1 MNFTS
6 TAPILVLG
14 GRGKTGRR
22 VVARLT
28 DLGLPVRAASR
39 SASAH
44 HSSLARFDWDDPG
57 TWASTLDGAGA
68 VYIVF
73 PNEHPDIATVQAF
86 AAAAAD
92 GGVRRL
98 VLLSAR
104 DADYAGEPFAERAV
118 RESGLEWTI
127 LRPSWFAQNFSEGLF
142 AGAVQAG
149 ELALP
154 TGEGREAFVDAED
167 IADVA
172 VAALAQDGHAGQVY
186 ELSGP
191 RPLSFGTAVSM
202 IAESSGRSI
211 RYRHVEPA
219 AYAAELATWGVPADL
234 ADILA
239 RLLEAIGHGSGD
251 YVSDGVQRALGRE
264 PRAFEEY
271 VKAAWT

>member
-1 MNFTS
+1 MNFPS

-28 DLGLPVRAASR
+28 DLGLPVRVASR

-44 HSSLARFDWDDPG
+44 PSSLTGFDWDDPG
-57 TWASTLDGAGA
+57 TWASALDGAGA

-73 PNEHPDIATVQAF
+73 PNEYPDIATVQAF
-86 AAAAAD
+86 VAAAAD

-104 DADYAGEPFAERAV
+104 DAGYAGEPFAERAV

-142 AGAVQAG
+142 AGAVRAG
-149 ELALP
+149 ELVLP
-154 TGEGREAFVDAED
+154 AGDGREAFVDAED

-172 VAALAQDGHAGQVY
+172 VSALAQDGHAGQVY

-202 IAESSGRSI
+202 IAEAGGRSI

-219 AYAAELATWGVPADL
+219 TYAAELATWGVPADL

-239 RLLEAIGHGSGD
+239 WLLDAIGHGSGD